1 MTDNKKISRNIRILY
16 ALFAVLVIAMVVLCE
31 LNILP
36 IEGLLLNV
44 DPGTMYIIEVASL
57 FGVGF
62 GIFAALKGYNWL
74 LEHKVHTIKGALRTK
89 RYVAYNNARIV
100 LLALLM
106 LLGVFFYYGTL
117 ENWGMYY
124 ALAAF
129 VSSLFCLPSAE
140 GVEIELTADDNT
152 QNS

>member
-1 MTDNKKISRNIRILY
+1 MTDYKKISRNIRVLY
-16 ALFAVLVIAMVVLCE
+16 AVLVALVLALVALCE
-31 LNILP
+31 LNVLP
-36 IEGLLLNV
+36 VEGMLLNV

-57 FGVGF
+57 FGVGL

-74 LEHKVHTIKGALRTK
+74 LEHKVLSAEGALRIK
-89 RYVAYNNARIV
+89 RYATYNNARIL

-124 ALAAF
+124 ALASF
-129 VSSLFCLPSAE
+129 VSSFFCLPSAE
-140 GVEIELTADDNT
+140 GVEIEL
-152 QNS
+152 QVEK

>member
-1 MTDNKKISRNIRILY
+1 MTNYKNISRNIRVLY
-16 ALFAVLVIAMVVLCE
+16 AVLVALALALTALCE

-36 IEGLLLNV
+36 IEGMLLNV

-57 FGVGF
+57 FGVGV

-74 LEHKVHTIKGALRTK
+74 LEHKVLSVEGDLRVK
-89 RYVAYNNARIV
+89 RYMTYNNARIL

-117 ENWGMYY
+117 ENWGLYY
-124 ALAAF
+124 ALASL
-129 VSSLFCLPSAE
+129 VSSFFCLPSAE
-140 GVEIELTADDNT
+140 GVEIEL
-152 QNS
+152 QVEK

>member
-16 ALFAVLVIAMVVLCE
+16 ALLAVLVIALIVLCE

-36 IEGLLLNV
+36 IEGMLLTV

-57 FGVGF
+57 FGVGL

-74 LEHKVHTIKGALRTK
+74 LEHKVHAVKGALRTK
-89 RYVAYNNARIV
+89 RFVAYNNARIV

-140 GVEIELTADDNT
+140 GVEIELTIDDSA